1 MIIEVI
7 DHDLK
12 MPYVAD
18 DLIARKC
25 HKLERMLN
33 KFYPETISL
42 KCDLSLTPGKKAYR
56 LKLTLQI
63 PNAALHT
70 TSVSNSIVTVFG
82 AAFKNL
88 FQSVSK
94 LKTTLRADHETE
106 QKRKNAE
113 QAIADFSIPQSAR
126 KIFATFYSKN
136 FGRFYNYAL
145 REIRFR
151 SYQGYTKP
159 GIIDVNDVLNEA
171 FLSVAEKLDLNF
183 TEEEITRSYFE
194 EIRKVIDQHLNPGG
208 TALVPIEEPIE
219 PEDIDSMY
227 QEYYQPDEIIK
238 VEDILIDADS
248 IPPEG
253 QVEYKEIETLID
265 KLLAQLPADWRDAF
279 ILSVREGL
287 SISDIAGNKGKGVD
301 EIRNDIECAKT
312 FIHDKLSDSGFRW
325 QEQSK

>member
-1 MIIEVI
+1 MKIDII

-12 MPYVAD
+12 IPYVAD

-33 KFYPETISL
+33 KFNPETISL
-42 KCDLSLTPGKKAYR
+42 KCDLSLKPGKKAYQ
-56 LKLTLQI
+56 LKLNLQI

-70 TSVSNSIVTVFG
+70 TAVSNSIVIVFG

-94 LKTTLRADHETE
+94 LKATLRADQETE

-113 QAIADFSIPQSAR
+113 QATSDFSIPQSAR
-126 KIFATFYSKN
+126 KIFAEFYSKN
-136 FGRFYNYAL
+136 FGRFYNYTL

-159 GIIDVNDVLNEA
+159 GVIDVNDVLNEA
-171 FLSVAEKLDLNF
+171 FLSVAERFDPTF
-183 TEEEITRSYFE
+183 SEEEMARRYFE
-194 EIRKVIDQHLNPGG
+194 GINKVIDKHLNPGG

-219 PEDIDSMY
+219 PEDIDSTY

-248 IPPEG
+248 IPPER

-265 KLLAQLPADWRDAF
+265 KLLAQLPVDWRDAF

-287 SISDIAGNKGKGVD
+287 SISDIASNKEKSLD
-301 EIRNDIECAKT
+301 AIRNDIERAKN
-312 FIHDKLSDSGFRW
+312 FIHKKLSDSGFRW
-325 QEQSK
+325 QE